1 MSCYA
6 LALQPRRKLAMLC
19 AVIVHVGV
27 RALVRLHLSAQARRG
42 YHYGM
47 IARFDM
53 ADAPF
58 AELETL
64 FQQAIEHVHN
74 QFDKR
79 QEGRKKE
86 AS

>member
-1 MSCYA
+1 
-6 LALQPRRKLAMLC
+6 
-19 AVIVHVGV
+19 
-27 RALVRLHLSAQARRG
+27 
-42 YHYGM
+42 M

-64 FQQAIEHVHN
+64 FQQAIDHVHN
-74 QFDKR
+74 QLDKR